1 MNTNEYLTETER
13 QLLNEP
19 PYELTLT
26 IEELTK
32 PAKKKSDNS
41 DKPPR
46 PQNSWIIFRKDCE
59 ANLRLRSPDVK
70 QKVKHTAMECS
81 LKWKSQPSE
90 VKHFFKALEK
100 IAHENHKHIY
110 PNYKYKPKNAKDLNY
125 KKFIF
130 REQKKYPT
138 KSSTSVSSRQGEA
151 SPSFTSLTTRYNS
164 YNYRNNTDINITT
177 TDNHSPDTTLRP
189 VINNEDGTL
198 TDNFNADN
206 HNNSHTDTDYLFD
219 ANYDNINN
227 DNDNLLSNSTLI
239 ASTNAT
245 MLPTTPL
252 PHEYINYDAAFSAG
266 NLSNINFDYE
276 FSSLF

>member
-1 MNTNEYLTETER
+1 MNNNEYLTETEL

-19 PYELTLT
+19 PYELTLP

-32 PAKKKSDNS
+32 PAKKKRDDS

-59 ANLRLRSPDVK
+59 ANLRLRSPYVK
-70 QKVKHTAMECS
+70 QKVKHTAKECS
-81 LKWKSQPSE
+81 LKWKSQSSE
-90 VKHFFKALEK
+90 VKHFFKTLEK
-100 IAHENHKHIY
+100 IAHENHKHMY

-138 KSSTSVSSRQGEA
+138 KSSTTSVSSQQGGA
-151 SPSFTSLTTRYNS
+151 SPFFASLTTQ
-164 YNYRNNTDINITT
+164 YNYGNNTDINITT

-189 VINNEDGTL
+189 IINDEDGTL
-198 TDNFNADN
+198 TDNFNAAN
-206 HNNSHTDTDYLFD
+206 HNNSHTDYLFD
-219 ANYDNINN
+219 ATYDNIN
-227 DNDNLLSNSTLI
+227 NLLSNSTLI
-239 ASTNAT
+239 ANANAT
-245 MLPTTPL
+245 MLPTTSF
-252 PHEYINYDAAFSAG
+252 PHEYFNYDSAFSSG
-266 NLSNINFDYE
+266 NLPNINFDYE